1 MLRTRARLLVLV
13 LSAACTDKH
22 PDSVGELRPE
32 WLSDPDYQFGDALA
46 GNALFGFVPYLRVS
60 ADGQRVFVLEPNAAR
75 VSVWSPTGRLLL
87 DLGGPGEGPGDF
99 MGPFRIH
106 VEDSLF
112 YVRDQVRFTYFSDGG
127 VVLRTVPNPPTSV
140 SYQGFHVRVHA
151 LLADNSFLGVPSIP
165 ASIKEGLTGDDPME
179 RTPVLRVRD
188 SPEGWIQEA
197 VAWTWARDSRLV
209 ISGAHDDA
217 VLFAAQPYSEA
228 DYYGMDPG
236 AGTVVVARKT
246 GGGLEPGEAEFLEI
260 SATGDTVWRRR
271 LKFRPI
277 RLTRA
282 MLDATIDRVVVPT
295 LERTEEGD
303 PGFLGGRSA
312 REVAEDAL
320 HAPEHLPALRRFT
333 LASSG
338 HVWLESHESIDTLK
352 VWYSIERGDTES
364 PPRRVLLPEW
374 FRVMDATDTH
384 VWGVWKNEL
393 DINYIV
399 GRRLAPR

>member
-1 MLRTRARLLVLV
+1 MLV
-13 LSAACTDKH
+13 LSAACTDQH
-22 PDSVGELRPE
+22 PEPAGELQPE

-46 GNALFGFVPYLRVS
+46 GNALFGFVPYLKVS
-60 ADGQRVFVLEPNAAR
+60 PDGQRVFVLEPNLAR
-75 VSVWSPTGRLLL
+75 VSVWSPEGRLLL

-99 MGPFRIH
+99 MGPYRIH
-106 VEDSLF
+106 LGDSSF
-112 YVRDQVRFTYFSDGG
+112 YVRDQVRFTYFSDDGT
-127 VVLRTVPNPPTSV
+127 VLRTVPNPPTSV
-140 SYQGFHVRVHA
+140 SYQGFQIRVRA

-165 ASIKEGLTGDDPME
+165 ASIREGLLGDDPMD
-179 RTPVLRVRD
+179 RTPVLRVRE
-188 SPEGWIQEA
+188 SPRGWIQEP
-197 VAWTWARDSRLV
+197 VAWIWARDSRLV

-228 DYYGMDPG
+228 DYYGMDAG
-236 AGTVVVARKT
+236 AGSVVIARNI
-246 GGGLEPGEAEFLEI
+246 GDNLEPGEAGLLEI
-260 SATGDTVWRRR
+260 GAAGDTVWRRR

-282 MLDATIDRVVVPT
+282 MVDATIDRQVVGT

-312 REVAEDAL
+312 REVAEEAL
-320 HAPEHLPALRRFT
+320 HTPEYLPALRRFT

-338 HVWLESHESIDTLK
+338 HVWLESHESIDTLS

-384 VWGVWKNEL
+384 VWGVWTDEL

-399 GRRLAPR
+399 GRRLALR